1 MSLKFKFLIL
11 CLVLVAAYVL
21 PFQVNAVSPSSIS
34 IDAAPINPSAGEDT
48 TITLSSYGSNLNT
61 VSISWFVNGKK
72 TTSGIGVKAFTV
84 KAPAVGSS
92 TTVRAVI
99 ALPDGDI
106 EKNITIRPN
115 VMALLWQATDSYVP
129 PFYRGKALPTIDSEI
144 KVVAMPEI
152 KSGGVMINPKSLLYT
167 WKKNYENEPEGSG
180 YGKNSFTFINDYLE
194 DLDTISVTASTIDGQ
209 SSSGSS
215 TSIRASAPQVSFYKN
230 DSRMGT
236 IWDQALADGHRI
248 IGDETIVAEPYFI
261 SPKELWSPS
270 LVWNWFINGALTNN
284 TLPYKGNW
292 LPVKVEGGVTGVSTI
307 RLDIQNNNQILQTA
321 GKQIS
326 VGF

>member
-1 MSLKFKFLIL
+1 MMLAIYL
-11 CLVLVAAYVL
+11 L
-21 PFQVNAVSPSSIS
+21 PLAVSAVSPSSIS
-34 IDAAPINPSAGEDT
+34 IDAAPINPSAGEN
-48 TITLSSYGSNLNT
+48 TIIKLNSYGSNLNT

-72 TTSGIGVKAFTV
+72 TTSGIGVKTFTV

-92 TTVRAVI
+92 TSVRAVI

-106 EKNITIRPN
+106 EKSITIRPS

-144 KVVAMPEI
+144 KVVAMPEM
-152 KSGGVMINPKSLLYT
+152 KSGRVMINPKSLLYT
-167 WKKNYENEPEGSG
+167 WKKNYENEPAASG

-194 DLDTISVTASTIDGQ
+194 DLDAISVTASTIDGQ
-209 SSSGSS
+209 SSSGASVS
-215 TSIRASAPQVSFYKN
+215 VRVSAPQVSFYKN
-230 DSRMGT
+230 DSKLGT
-236 IWDQALADGHRI
+236 IWERALTDGHRI

-270 LVWNWFINGALTNN
+270 LVWNWFINGSLTNN
-284 TLPYKGNW
+284 TLPYKANW